1 MKRPGADGQE
11 KRLSEPSGRSAP
23 LAGPCAPNVHTLLI
37 DAHTH
42 LYEDYGDDR
51 FFDSALANLEAAATQ
66 LAVAGDWWGCLL
78 FSETPRDNA
87 FERLRE
93 RAASRDGSRWSF
105 RRTDEDESLIAAVE
119 DQDRL
124 IVVAGRQICT
134 AEGLEVLAL
143 CCRAEFQDGLPFDV
157 TLDRVRERGAV
168 AVLPWGFGKW
178 WFARARVMRRV
189 LRWREARSL
198 YLGDNGGRPAV
209 FPDPPLFKF
218 AHRLGILV
226 LPGSDTLPLASEA
239 ARVARYG
246 FLVRGGLDITR
257 PARGVRALLEAQTT
271 PPRIFGRREG
281 LASFARQ
288 QTALRLRR
296 RGNAD
301 ARGRSGRARTD

>member
-1 MKRPGADGQE
+1 M
-11 KRLSEPSGRSAP
+11 S
-23 LAGPCAPNVHTLLI
+23 GPCAPSGLHTLLI

-42 LYEDYGDDR
+42 LYDAYGDDL
-51 FFDSALANLEAAATQ
+51 FFDSALANLEAAAAQ
-66 LAVAGDWWGCLL
+66 LAVGGDWWGCLL
-78 FSETPRDNA
+78 FSETSRDNA

-93 RAASRDGSRWSF
+93 QAGSLDGGRWSC
-105 RRTDEDESLIAAVE
+105 RRTEEEESLIAQVE
-119 DQDRL
+119 GQDRL
-124 IVVAGRQICT
+124 IVVAGRQIRT

-178 WFARARVMRRV
+178 WFARARVMRSFLSSQQASSV
-189 LRWREARSL
+189 

-209 FPDPPLFKF
+209 FPDPPLFKL
-218 AHRLGILV
+218 AYRLGIFV

-246 FLVRGGLDITR
+246 FRIRGRLDITR
-257 PARGVRALLEAQTT
+257 PACGIKALLEAQTT

-281 LASFARQ
+281 LAAFVRH

-296 RGNAD
+296 HGKAST
-301 ARGRSGRARTD
+301 RSRAGRARIGRTGAD

>member
-1 MKRPGADGQE
+1 MNTR
-11 KRLSEPSGRSAP
+11 STPSLQP
-23 LAGPCAPNVHTLLI
+23 
-37 DAHTH
+37 
-42 LYEDYGDDR
+42 
-51 FFDSALANLEAAATQ
+51 
-66 LAVAGDWWGCLL
+66 
-78 FSETPRDNA
+78 
-87 FERLRE
+87 
-93 RAASRDGSRWSF
+93 
-105 RRTDEDESLIAAVE
+105 
-119 DQDRL
+119 
-124 IVVAGRQICT
+124 

-178 WFARARVMRRV
+178 LFARARVMRRV
-189 LRWREARSL
+189 LRRREVRSV

-209 FPDPPLFKF
+209 FPDPPLFKL

-239 ARVARYG
+239 AIVARYG

-257 PARGVRALLEAQTT
+257 PACGVKALLEAQTT
-271 PPRIFGRREG
+271 PPRIFGQRAG

-296 RGNAD
+296 RGKAD
-301 ARGRSGRARTD
+301 KRGRSGPARTD